1 MLGLL
6 CVGFR
11 FDPDRFVEETVT
23 CMVVDPLAG
32 YAAKYGLRSVTLADQ
47 ACLNTYFKSLAEPLS
62 DYTFSQL
69 YSWQNS
75 LHILWRELEG
85 HLCVFANGAGDLTL
99 LLPPIGETGSDRA
112 LAACWEIMD
121 DFNVSHQVPDRGRIE
136 YASEELLGRFDRAR
150 LNVQPMGMDYVYDVA
165 RMIDLAG
172 GDLASKRQA
181 KNRFLRNYQSRVE
194 VYDKSKH
201 FDGCCA
207 LLDSWKSHQDAQH
220 AMEIKADA
228 NSVKRQKESRATR
241 MTLEYAA
248 ELGLKG
254 MVVYVKNMPV
264 EGGAVAAEEW
274 SIRGFTF
281 GENIGRDQSSIVIE
295 KTDLETKGLAQ
306 FIFSEFCRTQ
316 FADRPLVNAGD
327 DWGLE
332 SLAWTKMS
340 YRPTKLLQKYVLAKS
355 AVAVAGYEPS
365 IVAVV
370 EEGAAEVAIAPAA
383 PAVMNEAVATVIDQ
397 PAARPMPAATIRFAR
412 KDDLGA
418 AVHLEQTCFT
428 TYSLSKR
435 QLQYLHNRP
444 SNIFLVAEQE
454 GQVIG
459 EAIALLRHHKK
470 GISGRIYSLAVSDSC
485 RGQKIGRRLM
495 SQLIE
500 ELASRGVRRAYLEVE
515 QTNTN
520 AVKLYEGLGFRSL
533 GALPDYYGEGRN
545 GWHMVY
551 DIANE
556 PNLFAAAVA

>member
-1 MLGLL
+1 
-6 CVGFR
+6 
-11 FDPDRFVEETVT
+11 
-23 CMVVDPLAG
+23 MVVDPLAG
-32 YAAKYGLRSVTLADQ
+32 YAAKYGLHPVTLADQ
-47 ACLNTYFKSLAEPLS
+47 ARLNTYFKSLAEPLS

-121 DFNVSHQVPDRGRIE
+121 DYNVSHQVPDRGRIE
-136 YASEELLGRFDRAR
+136 YASEELLSRFDRAR
-150 LNVQPMGMDYVYDVA
+150 LNVQPMGTDYVYDVA

-194 VYDKSKH
+194 VYDKAKH

-207 LLDSWKSHQDAQH
+207 LLDAWKSHQDAQH
-220 AMEIKADA
+220 AMEIAADA
-228 NSVKRQKESRATR
+228 NSVKRQKESKATR
-241 MTLEYAA
+241 MTLEYAD

-254 MVVYVKNMPV
+254 MVVYVRNAAV
-264 EGGAVAAEEW
+264 EGAAVSTDEW
-274 SIRGFTF
+274 TIRGFTF
-281 GENIGRDQSSIVIE
+281 GENIGHDQSSIVIE

-340 YRPTKLLQKYVLAKS
+340 YRPAKLLQKYVLAKP
-355 AVAVAGYEPS
+355 AVVKSGYEPVAVPVADAVPTET
-365 IVAVV
+365 VAVV
-370 EEGAAEVAIAPAA
+370 AAE
-383 PAVMNEAVATVIDQ
+383 EQ
-397 PAARPMPAATIRFAR
+397 PVLQPLPAATIRYAR

-428 TYSLSKR
+428 TFSLSKR

-444 SNIFLVAEQE
+444 SNVFLVAEQD

-470 GISGRIYSLAVSDSC
+470 GVSGRIYSLAVSDSC
-485 RGQKIGRRLM
+485 RGQKIGKRLM
-495 SQLIE
+495 SQLID
-500 ELASRGVRRAYLEVE
+500 ELARRGVRRAYLEVE
-515 QTNTN
+515 QSNTT
-520 AVKLYEGLGFRSL
+520 AVKLYEALGFRPL
-533 GALPDYYGEGRN
+533 GPLPDYYGEGRN

-551 DIANE
+551 EISEE
-556 PNLFAAAVA
+556 PTRFVAAVA